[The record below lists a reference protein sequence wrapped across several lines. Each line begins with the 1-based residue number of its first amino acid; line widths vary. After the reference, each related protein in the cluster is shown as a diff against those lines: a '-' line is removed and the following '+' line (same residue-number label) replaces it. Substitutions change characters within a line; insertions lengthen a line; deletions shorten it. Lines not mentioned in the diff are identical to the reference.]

1 MRYCSGWST
10 GWAPGSPG
18 TDDDVKLFACQ
29 ACGQT
34 LYFHNVQCVRCGHRL
49 GFAPDRMA
57 LVALEPADD
66 GAFATVGDDA
76 GARYRLCGN
85 YATHGVCNWLVPA
98 SAADALCRACR
109 LNRTI
114 PDLSEARNVEL
125 WRRLQSEKNRLVYG
139 LLRLGLPV
147 ESKRA
152 SPEGLAFDFL
162 AEPDPRFRE
171 TGGGV
176 VIGHAGGVI
185 TLDVAEADDAVR
197 ERLRQEMAE
206 PYRTI
211 LGHFRHESGHYY
223 WDRLVKPS
231 SWLEPFR
238 ARFGDERED
247 YQAALDRHYAD
258 GPPAGWPQQY
268 VSAYAS
274 SHPWEDWAESWAHYL
289 HIVDTLETAWEFGLR
304 LAPRV
309 DARRRRTEVFDPM
322 AADDFAELIDHW
334 LPLTA
339 ALNSLNHS
347 MGQGDAY
354 PFVLARPAID
364 KLAMVHDII
373 RSSATP

>member
-1 MRYCSGWST
+1 M
-10 GWAPGSPG
+10 
-18 TDDDVKLFACQ
+18 KLFTCD

-34 LYFHNVQCVRCGHRL
+34 LYFHNARCLRCEHIL

-57 LVALEPADD
+57 LLAVEPA
-66 GAFATVGDDA
+66 GEAGLWRPVGESA
-76 GARYRLCGN
+76 GGVYRLCAN
-85 YATHGVCNWLVPA
+85 YASHQACNWMVPGPGTET
-98 SAADALCRACR
+98 LCRACR

-114 PDLSEARNVEL
+114 PDLSVPRNVEL
-125 WRRLQSEKNRLVYG
+125 WRRLQLEKNRLVYG
-139 LLRLGLPV
+139 LLRLGLPL
-147 ESKRA
+147 ESRRED
-152 SPEGLAFDFL
+152 PRGLAFDFL
-162 AEPDPRFRE
+162 AHADPQFKE
-171 TGGGV
+171 AGGGV
-176 VIGHAGGVI
+176 VTGHAGGIV
-185 TLDVAEADDAVR
+185 TLDIAEADDAVR

-223 WDRLVKPS
+223 WDRLVAGS
-231 SWLEPFR
+231 DRLETFR
-238 ARFGDERED
+238 AHFGDERED
-247 YQAALDRHYAD
+247 YQAALGRHYAD
-258 GPPAGWPQQY
+258 GPPADWQAQY

-309 DARRRRTEVFDPM
+309 EGDGAAPRRPFDPM
-322 AADDFAELIDHW
+322 AADDFPRLIEHW

-364 KLAMVHDII
+364 KLAVVHDIV
-373 RSSATP
+373 RGAARGVH